1 MGPIPLGALCPR
13 NDACGTLVRD
23 SIPTGYKLMR
33 RLLHSEEGRRLG
45 YRLTKRNPHFNGER
59 GSTGNAER
67 TSICGIMGRASLWL
81 GTRFRRQPLA
91 PSGATL
97 RAPGVDRSARPSKGT
112 AMP

>member
-33 RLLHSEEGRRLG
+33 RLPHSEEGLRLG
-45 YRLTKRNPHFNGER
+45 YRLTKRNPHFNGEEDQQQ
-59 GSTGNAER
+59 TQNALN
-67 TSICGIMGRASLWL
+67 ICGIMGPASFWL

-97 RAPGVDRSARPSKGT
+97 RAPGG
-112 AMP
+112 